1 MRTNQPFIPF
11 LRANADLDHLD
22 SFYSDAPLCRITLDR
37 DKWVAKIRDR
47 HRIWIDLAFDGIRQS
62 QQSPDYVE
70 YLKKHGDLSP
80 LTDAAFAKSPKRAS
94 IENQIVGF
102 LDEAHALSPF
112 ALSIP
117 QLPQEDGTET
127 NKINKLLYAIT
138 LDWRNSKA
146 GSVKLV
152 LPVIFTNQRQLNKKT
167 DRNPKIAFIKS
178 LLASPGADAI
188 WITDHTLEDQAGT
201 GNFDKERFPGVIDFF
216 KEFKAVCNLT
226 TVVAGPFWGLGIVLW
241 ARGLCTH
248 FGIGL
253 GSTYRYYLAGGM
265 ANKPKA
271 RVAIGALRRWVC
283 ATPELEQ
290 WLKESLKILPV
301 GSPEARDLQE
311 LLKHLSALLSS
322 ETAKRQVA
330 RVYREWIDKISGI
343 PPAGRGVALFQDL
356 TAAFVTGKSLPDLPD
371 ESGPARRPE
380 RVAEQLMLNCL

>member
-37 DKWVAKIRDR
+37 NKWVSKIRDR
-47 HRIWIDLAFDGIRQS
+47 HRIWIDLAFDGIGQT
-62 QQSPDYVE
+62 QQSPDYID
-70 YLKKHGDLSP
+70 YLKRHGDLSS
-80 LTDAAFAKSPKRAS
+80 LTDPVFLKSPKRVS
-94 IENQIVGF
+94 VEKQVLGY
-102 LDEAHALSPF
+102 LDEANALAPF
-112 ALSIP
+112 AITIP

-138 LDWRNSKA
+138 VDWRNSKA
-146 GSVKLV
+146 GALKLV

-167 DRNPKIAFIKS
+167 DRNPKVAFIKS

-188 WITDHTLEDQAGT
+188 WVTDYSLEDQAGT

-216 KEFKAVCNLT
+216 KELKSVCNLA
-226 TVVAGPFWGLGIVLW
+226 TVIAGPFWGLGIVLW

-265 ANKPKA
+265 ANKPKS

-290 WLKESLKILPV
+290 WLKESLKIVPA
-301 GSPEARDLQE
+301 GSPEARELQE

-343 PPAGRGVALFQDL
+343 PTAGRGVALFQDL

>member
-11 LRANADLDHLD
+11 LRASTDFDNLEN
-22 SFYSDAPLCRITLDR
+22 FYSDAPLCRLTLDR
-37 DKWVAKIRDR
+37 DKWVSKIRDK
-47 HRIWIDLAFDGIRQS
+47 HRVWIDLAFDGMS
-62 QQSPDYVE
+62 QTPQNPDYVD
-70 YLKKHGDLSP
+70 YIKKHGDLSS
-80 LTDAAFAKSPKRAS
+80 LTDQTFAKSPKRAT
-94 IENQIVGF
+94 IEKQICGF
-102 LDEAHALSPF
+102 LDEANALSPF
-112 ALSIP
+112 AIGIP
-117 QLPQEDGTET
+117 QLPQEDGTGT

-138 LDWRNSKA
+138 VDWRNSK
-146 GSVKLV
+146 SSPVKLI
-152 LPVIFTNQRQLNKKT
+152 LPVIFTHQRQLNKKT

-178 LLASPGADAI
+178 LLGSPGADAI
-188 WITDHTLEDQAGT
+188 WVTDHTLEDQAGT
-201 GNFDKERFPGVIDFF
+201 GNFDKERFPGVIELF
-216 KEFKAVCNLT
+216 KELKGVCNLP
-226 TVVAGPFWGLGIVLW
+226 TVIAGPFWGLGIVLW

-290 WLKESLKILPV
+290 WLKDSLKIVPA
-301 GSPEARDLQE
+301 GSPEAREIQD

-322 ETAKRQVA
+322 DTAKRQVA
-330 RVYREWIDKISGI
+330 RVYREWIDKIAAI

-356 TAAFVTGKSLPDLPD
+356 TSAFVIGKALPDLPD
-371 ESGPARRPE
+371 ETGPARRPE